1 MAFGSRSSEVDI
13 KSKQEISDMRESCQ
27 LAADVLVMIEP
38 FIVPGISTGEIDR
51 VCQEY
56 IEHHGAIPAP
66 LGYHGFPKATCTSVN
81 EVVCHG
87 IPDFERILHAGDIIN
102 VDITTIYKGFHG
114 DTSKTFFVGT
124 PSAKTRHLV
133 ETTRECLRR
142 SIEIVRPGA
151 RIGDIGHSIQSYAEA
166 QGCSVVRDYVGHGL
180 GREFHTT
187 PEIPHFGKAGR
198 GMRLRQGMTFTIE
211 PMINLGDWRVEVLD
225 DDWTAITRDKAW
237 TAQFEHS
244 LLVTADGVEILT
256 LPSGREDRKKPI
268 SEPRIDAKA
277 VQP

>member
-1 MAFGSRSSEVDI
+1 MSFGSRSSEVEI
-13 KSKQEISDMRESCQ
+13 KSQQEIADMRESCQ

-56 IEHHGAIPAP
+56 IEHFGAIPSP

-87 IPDFERILHAGDIIN
+87 IPDFDRILKDGDIIN
-102 VDITTIYKGFHG
+102 VDITTTYKGFHG
-114 DTSKTFFVGT
+114 DTSKTFYVGT
-124 PSAKTRHLV
+124 PSDKTRHLV

-142 SIEIVRPGA
+142 SIEVVKPGA
-151 RIGDIGHSIQSYAEA
+151 RIGDIGHAIQIYAEA
-166 QGCSVVRDYVGHGL
+166 QGCSVVRDFVGHGL
-180 GREFHTT
+180 GREFHAP
-187 PEIPHFGKAGR
+187 PEVPHFGKPGR
-198 GMRLRQGMTFTIE
+198 GMRLREGMTFTIE
-211 PMINLGDWRVEVLD
+211 PMINLGDWRVQILA
-225 DDWTAITRDKAW
+225 DDWTTVTRDSSL

-244 LLVTADGVEILT
+244 LLVTHDGVEILT

-268 SEPRIDAKA
+268 SEPIISAK
-277 VQP
+277 